1 MGRRDP
7 SHLVVGHL
15 NKPHGTRG
23 EFYVWPL
30 TDHPERVFAPGVVL
44 LLGEES
50 DDEPNPD
57 LPPLRVVSARPF
69 QRGVL
74 VQFGG
79 VEDRN
84 EAEMLRGRYLYQA
97 IADVAPLEEGE
108 VFYHQLLDMDV
119 VTVGGERVGSIVEVF
134 ESAPA
139 DLLEVRGPRGLVMVP
154 YRPEIVVAV
163 DVEEG
168 VMVIDPPEG
177 LLDLHRAADSDA
189 EHDPD
194 DSDAADDAVSA

>member
-15 NKPHGTRG
+15 NKPHGTKG

-57 LPPLRVVSARPF
+57 LPPLRVESSRPF

-74 VQFGG
+74 VKFGG

-84 EAEMLRGRYLYQA
+84 EAEILRGRYLFQA
-97 IADVAPLEEGE
+97 IGDLAPLQEGE
-108 VFYHQLLDMDV
+108 VFYHQLLDMEV
-119 VTVGGERVGSIVEVF
+119 VTVDGEFVGSIVEVF
-134 ESAPA
+134 EAGPA

-177 LLDLHRAADSDA
+177 LLDLHRAAGSA
-189 EHDPD
+189 SEHDRDESKSSD
-194 DSDAADDAVSA
+194 DQASA

>member
-15 NKPHGTRG
+15 NKPHGTQG